1 MLGVAAIVAALA
13 LLTSCLFKPGNAGTT
28 SIRFDIDVSLDQHA
42 ISPLIYGLNTND
54 AATLASTR
62 TTLLRMGGNR
72 WTAYNWENNASN
84 AGSDWC
90 FQNDGLLSSSNTPG
104 AAVQPT
110 ITQARNAGA
119 AALVTVPIVDYVAA
133 DKNGGCDV
141 RSSGANYLTTRF
153 EQNKSTKPSALSLTP
168 NATDGVVYED
178 EYVNWLKQA
187 VPGANVVFSLDNEPD
202 LWSSTHAEVH
212 PNPVTYTELANRN
225 IDFAGAVKRVW
236 PTAKVTG
243 PVNYGFNGFE
253 NLQNAPDA
261 SGKGTFLDWYLDR
274 IKAASTTA
282 GVRLVDD
289 LDLHWYPE
297 ATGGGVRI
305 TGTDTTA
312 AVVAA
317 REQAPRSLWDPT
329 YVESSWITNDY
340 GYGAIRL
347 LPRTKDRIAAHY
359 PGTGIALTEWNYGGG
374 GHISG
379 AIACSDV
386 LGIFGREGVDVAS
399 YWPLQSNESYAYGA
413 FAAFRNYDGAGG
425 PLRRHLGASHDQRHG
440 RLERLCRDRR
450 GEPQPSRDR
459 GHQQGHHGHD
469 DIGQHHR
476 RAEVRPRQDLHV
488 DRSLADPAGRG
499 HAHQRGPERVPLH
512 DAGPVGD
519 CDRSGHLERADRHS
533 RLLRVRKVYAPPL
546 GVATDRY

>member
-1 MLGVAAIVAALA
+1 MRAATEIEDTPHRGRRRVRRVGVAAVVAALV
-13 LLTSCLFKPGNAGTT
+13 LLVTSCLYSPGNPGAA
-28 SIRFDIDVSLDQHA
+28 SIKFDIDVSLDQHA

-54 AATLASTR
+54 AATVASTR
-62 TTLLRMGGNR
+62 TSLLRLGGNR

-90 FQNDGLLSSSNTPG
+90 YQNDGLLSSSSTPG
-104 AAVQPT
+104 DAVKPT
-110 ITQARNAGA
+110 ITQAKNAGA

-141 RSSGANYLTTRF
+141 RNSGPNYLLTRF
-153 EQNKSTKPSALSLTP
+153 KQNRSTKPTALSTTP
-168 NATDGVVYED
+168 NATDGTVYED
-178 EYVNWLKQA
+178 EYVNWVKQA

-212 PNPVTYTELANRN
+212 PNAVTYTELANRN

-243 PVNYGFNGFE
+243 PVNYGFAGFE

-261 SGKGTFLDWYLDR
+261 AGKGNFLDWYLEQ
-274 IKAASTTA
+274 IKAAGSTA
-282 GVRLVDD
+282 GKRLIDD
-289 LDLHWYPE
+289 LDRHWYPE
-297 ATGGGVRI
+297 ASAGGVRI
-305 TGTDTTA
+305 TGTDTTP

-329 YVESSWITNDY
+329 YVETSWITTDY

-379 AIACSDV
+379 AIACADV

-413 FAAFRNYDGAGG
+413 FSAFRNYDGAGG
-425 PLRRHLGASHDQRHG
+425 HFGDTSVRANTSDTASSSVYAAIDAANHNRVVIVAVNKATTAKTASVNIT
-440 RLERLCRDRR
+440 
-450 GEPQPSRDR
+450 GEQ
-459 GHQQGHHGHD
+459 
-469 DIGQHHR
+469 
-476 RAEVRPRQDLHV
+476 VF
-488 DRSLADPAGRG
+488 G
-499 HAHQRGPERVPLH
+499 HAKTYTLTSASPTPQAGATLTSAAQNAFLYTMPAQSVTVIVP
-512 DAGPVGD
+512 G
-519 CDRSGHLERADRHS
+519 
-533 RLLRVRKVYAPPL
+533 
-546 GVATDRY
+546 T